1 MREVVNFIN
10 NVYLP
15 KKTAPCK
22 KELASATN
30 KFKDNDMITAMR
42 QRARFNEFIS
52 LLVYQDDS
60 SDEMSDVLDELL
72 PPASDTEEQWN
83 LDEADE
89 GSSAEEGGE
98 MEAEGDENESDV
110 ESESEDKM
118 VNGAGITDDESE
130 SADGGDD
137 M

>member
-1 MREVVNFIN
+1 
-10 NVYLP
+10 
-15 KKTAPCK
+15 
-22 KELASATN
+22 
-30 KFKDNDMITAMR
+30 MITAMK
-42 QRARFNEFIS
+42 QRARLNEFIS
-52 LLVYQDDS
+52 PLVYQDDS

-98 MEAEGDENESDV
+98 MEAEGDENESDM
-110 ESESEDKM
+110 ESESEEKM
-118 VNGAGITDDESE
+118 ANGAGSTDDESE
-130 SADGGDD
+130 SDDGGDD

>member
-1 MREVVNFIN
+1 MRALKLLTPIKGTFPL
-10 NVYLP
+10 YTLP
-15 KKTAPCK
+15 
-22 KELASATN
+22 LR
-30 KFKDNDMITAMR
+30 DNDMITALK
-42 QRARFNEFIS
+42 QRVRLHEFIS
-52 LLVYQDDS
+52 PLVYQDDS

-98 MEAEGDENESDV
+98 MEAEGDENESDM
-110 ESESEDKM
+110 ESESEEKM
-118 VNGAGITDDESE
+118 ANGAGNTDDESE
-130 SADGGDD
+130 SDDGGDD